1 MWWDY
6 RQNKIDTDNIVV
18 DITDR
23 QNRQTQIRSYRYW
36 GIKKILGLLRITEG
50 YASDRNRTIEISIDK
65 VSILLAITTQRP

>member
-1 MWWDY
+1 M
-6 RQNKIDTDNIVV
+6 V

>member
-1 MWWDY
+1 M
-6 RQNKIDTDNIVV
+6 V

-36 GIKKILGLLRITEG
+36 GIKKILGLFRITEG